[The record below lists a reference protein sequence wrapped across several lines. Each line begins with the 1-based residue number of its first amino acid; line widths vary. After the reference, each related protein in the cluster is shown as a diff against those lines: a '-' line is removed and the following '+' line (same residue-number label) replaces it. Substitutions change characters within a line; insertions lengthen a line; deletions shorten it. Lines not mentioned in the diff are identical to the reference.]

1 MVQQRVSSRK
11 KGGQPSTAPQRHK
24 SVTGES
30 TCGWCEKV
38 IAEDDT
44 WPGDVEVAVWLC
56 APIRKGA
63 RVLCRRCSER
73 LPAMIEPA
81 IRKHNRFKP
90 ELRLQMYPEPPLSF
104 LEPLSQ
110 VLPNLRICA
119 DFFYQCRLARLETD
133 ASQRIRDLLLQFE
146 RNHPVEWEYSGWK
159 NDLIAEL
166 VLGLVGDGSVEEK
179 KTTATLWL
187 AKHWAN
193 QARQAR
199 QIDIDNSEPRRM
211 AMYAL
216 GGIQAVTGRALKGAG
231 NVVLTPTGIA
241 FREGLGENF
250 AGGSDREPYNLYR
263 PYVRWLS
270 KNWTRLAS
278 ERGDLY
284 RVAARIF
291 RRERSGAKVNDEALV
306 GDSC

>member
-1 MVQQRVSSRK
+1 MGGRLVVQQRVSSRK
-11 KGGQPSTAPQRHK
+11 KGGQPSTTPQRHK

-159 NDLIAEL
+159 SDLIAEL

-187 AKHWAN
+187 AK
-193 QARQAR
+193 
-199 QIDIDNSEPRRM
+199 
-211 AMYAL
+211 L
-216 GGIQAVTGRALKGAG
+216 GQ
-231 NVVLTPTGIA
+231 P
-241 FREGLGENF
+241 
-250 AGGSDREPYNLYR
+250 SSPSSPDRY
-263 PYVRWLS
+263 
-270 KNWTRLAS
+270 
-278 ERGDLY
+278 
-284 RVAARIF
+284 
-291 RRERSGAKVNDEALV
+291 
-306 GDSC
+306 